1 MLLANYFRVHD
12 APAFLDA
19 FAEAAGAA
27 RDWELDYI
35 KFDYGFQFVYVKYV
49 GRRFQGKGLRA
60 STFYRLSDP
69 TTLHTMIHA
78 DEWPTHVHGDKS
90 ATRLVK
96 PLLEAAH
103 EASRPKL
110 KIVQPPPAR
119 KPARSKGRGSLGQ
132 RVPRLALV

>member
-1 MLLANYFRVHD
+1 MLLANHFCVHD
-12 APAFLDA
+12 ADA
-19 FAEAAGAA
+19 FVDAFIGAVAASK
-27 RDWELDYI
+27 DWALDYI

-69 TTLHTMIHA
+69 TTLHVTIHA
-78 DEWPTHVHGDKS
+78 DVWPTHVHGDKS

-110 KIVQPPPAR
+110 KIVKPPPAR
-119 KPARSKGRGSLGQ
+119 TPARRKSRGSLGQ
-132 RVPRLALV
+132 RVPRLDLV

>member
-1 MLLANYFRVHD
+1 MLLAKWLQVYD
-12 APAFLDA
+12 AAAFVDA
-19 FAEAAGAA
+19 FAKAAGDAT
-27 RDWELDYI
+27 DWQLDYI

-49 GRRFQGKGLRA
+49 GRRFQGKGLKA
-60 STFYRLSDP
+60 SAFYRLSDP
-69 TTLHTMIHA
+69 TSLNLAIRA

-119 KPARSKGRGSLGQ
+119 TPARRKSRGSLGQ
-132 RVPRLALV
+132 RVPRLDLV